1 MEAFSYL
8 STRNTAWPASPGD
21 GVRTHPFQWAAL
33 LATPVL
39 VAVLYLDI
47 LLFVMPFLG
56 DALPARL
63 SAMPGSD
70 PYMTADSPSYINFD
84 TQRPIGYPAFIW
96 ALKAVLGSYHAV
108 IQAQLVLFCLSVF
121 VLGHAVLR
129 LTGALLPALALELI
143 VVGHPGPIGLY
154 NQIMSD
160 SLATSLAVLFMAA
173 AIHALRTRS
182 LGAFIALC
190 ITLAVAVT
198 IRPINLVLVIPV
210 LAVAWLS
217 AGGEGRKLLAR
228 SALAGV
234 ATVIAVLAT
243 PGTHL
248 ALHGRADSSSP
259 LERGLI
265 QKVMFSRDVVSNPT
279 EVCDAT
285 FINTQIAPVLDH
297 IEGAPSSTTAWLL
310 KRKYTDYLRFR
321 VIIPGLVDRHGFQS
335 RHQTNP
341 ILLCYTV
348 NAARQFP
355 QALAAGIWEEYW
367 KLLGNGTFITAA
379 QKEEFDAYLG
389 SHPPV
394 LPPAYPPGYPKA
406 PPQEAM
412 HDASADNAAETGI
425 VEFAFNAPKTRP
437 PILIFGLQFIQY
449 GAWVLSLMAI
459 VAVLFGRIRQ
469 SAFGLP
475 LSVIAVAGLAFH
487 LTVAATAVV
496 EMALSRY
503 IFVLWPEIATIWI
516 VAAVLVFNWLLSWRR
531 SR

>member
-1 MEAFSYL
+1 MEAFSHL
-8 STRNTAWPASPGD
+8 PTRNTAWPTSPGN
-21 GVRTHPFQWAAL
+21 GVRTHPLQWAAL
-33 LATPVL
+33 LALPAL

-47 LLFVMPFLG
+47 LLFVMPFLS
-56 DALPARL
+56 DALPARF
-63 SAMPGSD
+63 SVMPAGDS
-70 PYMTADSPSYINFD
+70 YMTADSPSYINFD
-84 TQRPIGYPAFIW
+84 TQRPIGYPVFIW
-96 ALKAVLGSYHAV
+96 AMKTVLGSYHAV
-108 IQAQLVLFCLSVF
+108 IQAQLVLFCLSVA

-143 VVGHPGPIGLY
+143 VVGHTGPIGLY
-154 NQIMSD
+154 DQIMSD
-160 SLATSLAVLFMAA
+160 SLATSLAALFMAA
-173 AIHALRTRS
+173 AIYALRTRS

-190 ITLAVAVT
+190 ATLAVAVT
-198 IRPINLVLVIPV
+198 IRPINLVLVVPV

-217 AGGEGRKLLAR
+217 AGGEGRTLLAR
-228 SALAGV
+228 SALAGAV
-234 ATVIAVLAT
+234 TVIAVLAT
-243 PGTHL
+243 PVTHL

-265 QKVMFSRDVVSNPT
+265 QKVMFSRDVVSSPT
-279 EVCDAT
+279 QACDAT

-321 VIIPGLVDRHGFQS
+321 VIIPGLVDRHGFQT

-341 ILLCYTV
+341 ILLCYTI
-348 NAARQFP
+348 NAARRFP

-379 QKEEFDAYLG
+379 QKEEYDAYLAI
-389 SHPPV
+389 HPPV
-394 LPPAYPPGYPKA
+394 LPPAYPKMPSR
-406 PPQEAM
+406 ETT
-412 HDASADNAAETGI
+412 HDAGTDDAADTGF

-437 PILIFGLQFIQY
+437 PFLILGLKFIQY
-449 GAWVLSLMAI
+449 GAWVLSLAAI
-459 VAVLFGRIRQ
+459 VAVLFGRIRR
-469 SAFGLP
+469 SAFGLL
-475 LSVIAVAGLAFH
+475 LSVMAVAGLTFH

-516 VAAVLVFNWLLSWRR
+516 VAAVLVLSWALSWRG